1 MDGAERSE
9 EVLSTAVNTK
19 ALPMVDI
26 KISGTLRI
34 QLIVSV
40 VLGESIFPMPSSS
53 NSFFLKREKFIIF
66 SSVSASGF
74 PCCLNGTQTTYVCPT
89 HVFIITAPVKE
100 WTNQVVYISFNPTIK
115 RDIFLG
121 I

>member
-9 EVLSTAVNTK
+9 EVLSKAVNTK

-26 KISGTLRI
+26 KISGALRI

-53 NSFFLKREKFIIF
+53 DSFFLKREKFIIF
-66 SSVSASGF
+66 SSVSASDF
-74 PCCLNGTQTTYVCPT
+74 PCCPNGTQATYVCPT

-100 WTNQVVYISFNPTIK
+100 WTN
-115 RDIFLG
+115 
-121 I
+121 

>member
-9 EVLSTAVNTK
+9 KVLNMAVNTK

-26 KISGTLRI
+26 KISGALRI
-34 QLIVSV
+34 QLIISI
-40 VLGESIFPMPSSS
+40 VLGDSIFSMPSSS
-53 NSFFLKREKFIIF
+53 DSFFQRGKFIIF

-74 PCCLNGTQTTYVCPT
+74 PCCPNGTQATYVCPR

-100 WTNQVVYISFNPTIK
+100 WTN
-115 RDIFLG
+115 
-121 I
+121 